1 MLIVSVVIAVL
12 LICAA
17 FIHFVIAFYFRT
29 KVMLQPD
36 EVQPENDYG
45 LASIVL
51 SVRGC
56 DPGLK
61 QTLIRLL
68 QQDYSN
74 YEINLVVD
82 HRKDNA
88 WQVVHEV
95 KEQFDDQRRLTIH
108 EMTKPLKTCGLK
120 CSSLLQGI
128 DNIHPNSKY
137 LVLIDADVTP
147 HASWLSQLIAPLNNK
162 KIGVVTGNQW
172 FEPTQDNI
180 GSMVRSL
187 WYAGALVPT
196 AIYANPWAGSFAMRM
211 EDVHRSKLP
220 KIWRKAI
227 VDDGPIRQAL
237 QPLGL
242 GIHFCPSLIM
252 INRERCTIGFVCRY
266 ISRIL
271 TWSKMYEP
279 TFLNTVLHCVS
290 TVGLILAA
298 IGIVVT
304 NLVTGAW
311 TALVIV
317 ASGGVAASAISALTY
332 VVVRNA
338 VSMSSN
344 LESQSFE
351 PIGVVKSLKLFAL
364 APVAYLIYGYACF
377 VAATRQTISW
387 RQITYELRGDSS
399 VKMLGYRRWV
409 AEQKEEAA
417 SEISI

>member
-51 SVRGC
+51 SDRGC

-409 AEQKEEAA
+409 AEQKEAA